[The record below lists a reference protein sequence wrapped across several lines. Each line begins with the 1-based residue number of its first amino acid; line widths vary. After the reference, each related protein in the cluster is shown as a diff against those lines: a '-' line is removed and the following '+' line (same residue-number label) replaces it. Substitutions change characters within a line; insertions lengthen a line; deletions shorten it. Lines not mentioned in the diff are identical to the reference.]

1 MTDYRQIEE
10 ALKKCEEKFS
20 KAFRESPLVLTVTS
34 AEDDRYIDVNDTF
47 ERITG
52 WNRNEIIG
60 RTPFDLQIWV
70 DPSPGLDFAK
80 RLLAGDTIRNLE
92 VRVRT
97 KNGQIRTMLVSAIL
111 IEITGET
118 CALSLIADI
127 TDLRL
132 AEEGKRLAEQ
142 RVEQTK
148 RLAEQQVGQALRISE
163 QQIGQANWL
172 AEQRIEQANRLAE
185 QRIEPARQLSE
196 HLSMVARTLIQTQD
210 DERAAIDRELHDHID
225 RLAVVSTVLHRIREN
240 PPGSVAEGSQEIAGA
255 IRQIDDLV
263 SDIQTL
269 ARRLHSA
276 RLEYLGF
283 TAAVRIFCKELSDQ
297 KKVKIIFMAER
308 ISEELPKEI
317 SLCLF
322 HMLQEAL
329 QNAIEHSGS
338 REIEVS
344 LRIESDTIHLT
355 IRDSGIGFD
364 TAAALTGSG
373 IGLTIMRE
381 RLTLIG
387 GELWIESQP
396 RRGTTV
402 GARVPLKAES

>member
-1 MTDYRQIEE
+1 MADYEQIEE

-20 KAFRESPLVLTVTS
+20 KAFRESPLVLTLTS
-34 AEDDRYIDVNDTF
+34 AENDRYIEVNDTF
-47 ERITG
+47 ERVTG
-52 WNRNEIIG
+52 WSRNEIIG
-60 RTPFDLQIWV
+60 RTPFDLKIWV
-70 DPSPGLDFAK
+70 DPGQGPDFAK

-132 AEEGKRLAEQ
+132 AEEAKRVAEQ
-142 RVEQTK
+142 RFEQTK
-148 RLAEQQVGQALRISE
+148 RLAEQQVGQAIRISE
-163 QQIGQANWL
+163 QQIEQANQL
-172 AEQRIEQANRLAE
+172 AEQRIEQ
-185 QRIEPARQLSE
+185 ARQLSE
-196 HLSMVARTLIQTQD
+196 HLSMVARTLIQTDD
-210 DERAAIDRELHDHID
+210 DERAAIARKLHDHID
-225 RLAVVSTVLHRIREN
+225 RLAVVSTVLHRIRQN

-269 ARRLHSA
+269 GRRLHSA
-276 RLEYLGF
+276 TLEYVGF
-283 TAAVRIFCKELSDQ
+283 TAAAGTFCKELSDQ

-308 ISEELPKEI
+308 IPEELAKEI

-322 HMLQEAL
+322 QMLQEAL
-329 QNAIEHSGS
+329 HNAIEHSGS

-364 TAAALTGSG
+364 TAEALKGSG
-373 IGLTIMRE
+373 VGLTIMRE
-381 RLTLIG
+381 RLKLIG
-387 GELWIESQP
+387 GELWIESQAG
-396 RRGTTV
+396 RGTTV